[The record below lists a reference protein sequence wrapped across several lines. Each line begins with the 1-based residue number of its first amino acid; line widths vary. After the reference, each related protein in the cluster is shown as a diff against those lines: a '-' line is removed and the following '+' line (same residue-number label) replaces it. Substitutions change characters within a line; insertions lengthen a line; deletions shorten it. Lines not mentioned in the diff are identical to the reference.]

1 MPYNVDENKKKHR
14 YCGVI
19 RMKKKDMRRARARA
33 RAAIKRRNKKKHGKV
48 STISILG
55 VLMVC
60 LVSALLLSH
69 GAVAGGQ
76 QEIPITLKVDDISV
90 VQGEERPLLTAKA
103 SCDGDVETV
112 LDEDTGY
119 TIQDLVDEL
128 NRGIGFT
135 L

>member
-14 YCGVI
+14 YCEVI
-19 RMKKKDMRRARARA
+19 RVKKKDMRRARARA

-76 QEIPITLKVDDISV
+76 AAAGAAPGQKRSGDSEQD
-90 VQGEERPLLTAKA
+90 RPAAEFGLH
-103 SCDGDVETV
+103 GD
-112 LDEDTGY
+112 
-119 TIQDLVDEL
+119 
-128 NRGIGFT
+128 
-135 L
+135 